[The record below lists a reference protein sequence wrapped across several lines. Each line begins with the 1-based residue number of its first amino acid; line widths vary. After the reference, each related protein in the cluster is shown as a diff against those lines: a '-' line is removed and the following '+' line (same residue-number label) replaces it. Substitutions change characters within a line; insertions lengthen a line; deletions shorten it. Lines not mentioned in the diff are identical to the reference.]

1 MAESRNHIPA
11 GDPDAAPLAAV
22 EGVVGH
28 GRRLGRE
35 LGFPTANLAVGANL
49 GLEDGV
55 YRSRAEV
62 AGRWYNAM
70 SNLGRNPSVGETER
84 RLETHLFG
92 FPGAVYGRRLRAQL
106 PERTRGARG
115 LAPAAHREA
124 PLARRPA
131 DTLALIRDNTPPTPD
146 VLCV

>member
-1 MAESRNHIPA
+1 M
-11 GDPDAAPLAAV
+11 
-22 EGVVGH
+22 VGH

-92 FPGAVYGRRLRAQL
+92 FSGELYGRRLRVELLERIRGERRFASVGELQAQI
-106 PERTRGARG
+106 AR
-115 LAPAAHREA
+115 
-124 PLARRPA
+124 
-131 DTLALIRDNTPPTPD
+131 DRDEILKRINENNQ
-146 VLCV
+146 

>member
-55 YRSRAEV
+55 YRSRTEV

-70 SNLGRNPSVGETER
+70 SNLGRNPSVGDTER

-92 FPGAVYGRRLRAQL
+92 FSGELYGRRLRVELLERIRGERRFASVGELQAQI
-106 PERTRGARG
+106 AR
-115 LAPAAHREA
+115 
-124 PLARRPA
+124 
-131 DTLALIRDNTPPTPD
+131 DRDEILKRINENNQ
-146 VLCV
+146 

>member
-92 FPGAVYGRRLRAQL
+92 FSGELYGRRLRVELLERLRGERRFASVGELQAQI
-106 PERTRGARG
+106 AR
-115 LAPAAHREA
+115 
-124 PLARRPA
+124 
-131 DTLALIRDNTPPTPD
+131 DRDEILKRINENNQ
-146 VLCV
+146 

>member
-62 AGRWYNAM
+62 AGRWYHAM
-70 SNLGRNPSVGETER
+70 SNLGRNPSVGET
-84 RLETHLFG
+84 
-92 FPGAVYGRRLRAQL
+92 GRRLGRELFGWAGGLGGRRLLVELLERVRGGRRFGSGGELQAQI
-106 PERTRGARG
+106 AR
-115 LAPAAHREA
+115 
-124 PLARRPA
+124 
-131 DTLALIRDNTPPTPD
+131 DRDEILKRINENNQ
-146 VLCV
+146 

>member
-1 MAESRNHIPA
+1 MAESRYHIPA

-70 SNLGRNPSVGETER
+70 SNLGRNPSVGDTER

-92 FPGAVYGRRLRAQL
+92 FSGELYGRRLRVELLERIRGERRFASVGELQAQI
-106 PERTRGARG
+106 AR
-115 LAPAAHREA
+115 
-124 PLARRPA
+124 
-131 DTLALIRDNTPPTPD
+131 DRDEILKRINENN
-146 VLCV
+146 

>member
-70 SNLGRNPSVGETER
+70 SNLGRNPSVGDTER

-92 FPGAVYGRRLRAQL
+92 FSGELYGRRLRVELLERIRGERRFDPVGELQAQI
-106 PERTRGARG
+106 AR
-115 LAPAAHREA
+115 
-124 PLARRPA
+124 
-131 DTLALIRDNTPPTPD
+131 DRDEILKRINENNQ
-146 VLCV
+146 

>member
-1 MAESRNHIPA
+1 MAESRYHIPA

-35 LGFPTANLAVGANL
+35 LGFPTANLAVGEDL
-49 GLEDGV
+49 LLEDGV
-55 YRSRAEV
+55 YRSRAAV

-92 FPGAVYGRRLRAQL
+92 FSGELYGRRLRVELLERIRGERRFASVGELQAQI
-106 PERTRGARG
+106 AR
-115 LAPAAHREA
+115 
-124 PLARRPA
+124 
-131 DTLALIRDNTPPTPD
+131 DRDEILKRINENNQ
-146 VLCV
+146 

>member
-1 MAESRNHIPA
+1 MAESRYHIPA

-35 LGFPTANLAVGANL
+35 LGFPTANLAVGEDL
-49 GLEDGV
+49 LLEDGV
-55 YRSRAEV
+55 YRSRAAV

-92 FPGAVYGRRLRAQL
+92 FSGELYGRGLSF
-106 PERTRGARG
+106 ERCNR
-115 LAPAAHREA
+115 
-124 PLARRPA
+124 ARRA
-131 DTLALIRDNTPPTPD
+131 RDGCLLPCEECAKRKPTRHR
-146 VLCV
+146 LF

>member
-70 SNLGRNPSVGETER
+70 SNLGRNPSVGDTER

-92 FPGAVYGRRLRAQL
+92 FSGELYGRRLRVVLLERIRGERRFASVGELQAQI
-106 PERTRGARG
+106 AR
-115 LAPAAHREA
+115 
-124 PLARRPA
+124 
-131 DTLALIRDNTPPTPD
+131 DRDEILKRINENNQ
-146 VLCV
+146 

>member
-84 RLETHLFG
+84 RLRVELLERIRG
-92 FPGAVYGRRLRAQL
+92 ERRFASVGELQAQI
-106 PERTRGARG
+106 ARD
-115 LAPAAHREA
+115 REEI
-124 PLARRPA
+124 LKR
-131 DTLALIRDNTPPTPD
+131 INENNQ
-146 VLCV
+146 

>member
-1 MAESRNHIPA
+1 MAESRYHIPA

-35 LGFPTANLAVGANL
+35 LGFPTANLAVGEDL
-49 GLEDGV
+49 LLEDGV
-55 YRSRAEV
+55 YRSRAAV

-92 FPGAVYGRRLRAQL
+92 FSGELYGPRLRVGLLERIRGERRSASVGELQAQI
-106 PERTRGARG
+106 AR
-115 LAPAAHREA
+115 
-124 PLARRPA
+124 
-131 DTLALIRDNTPPTPD
+131 DRDEILKRINENNQ
-146 VLCV
+146 